1 MPQGISAGIIDGG
14 GGDDAYETTESI
26 YHNDFNQDIPDD
38 YGEDQEESPGV
49 TYKHLKGI
57 NLTNLVKSQKSDEE
71 VILRRL
77 NYPYYGFLLYHSG
90 NKRLAKFLAA
100 RLTYIDRISGENFG
114 IFTLVPK
121 HKYRL
126 RIDERMAAGTINEKL
141 KAAVKK
147 WRKYTVPFTP
157 DRSYDVAQAIGLEK
171 SDVPCLIIY
180 RSQGRGYSSVA
191 LLKLKDT
198 WFPKDIEEEKSIR
211 KTEEWLT
218 HLFQSLDES
227 IKKRKREDVIAEFQK
242 RMSALSRKQKYYRPI
257 ADGLVSGVKS
267 VAGLPFKLIN
277 IIPTIA
283 EKYVEKKIGAE

>member
-1 MPQGISAGIIDGG
+1 MPQEISADIIDGG
-14 GGDDAYETTESI
+14 GGDDAYETAESI
-26 YHNDFNQDIPDD
+26 YHNDSNQGIPDE
-38 YGEDQEESPGV
+38 YGTNQEESYEV
-49 TYKHLKGI
+49 TYKPLEGI
-57 NLTNLVKSQKSDEE
+57 NLAKLAKSQKSAEE
-71 VILRRL
+71 VILRKL

-100 RLTYIDRISGENFG
+100 RLTYIDRISGANFG

-121 HKYRL
+121 HKYQM
-126 RIDERMAAGTINEKL
+126 RIDERIAAGATNEKL

-157 DRSYDVAQAIGLEK
+157 DRSYDVAQALGLEK

-180 RSQGRGYSSVA
+180 RSQGRGYSSLA

-198 WFPKDIEEEKSIR
+198 WFPKDIEDEKSVG
-211 KTEEWLT
+211 KTEGWLT

-227 IKKRKREDVIAEFQK
+227 IKKRNREDVIAEFQK

-257 ADGLVSGVKS
+257 ADGIITGVTS
-267 VAGLPFKLIN
+267 VVGLPFKLIN
-277 IIPTIA
+277 ILPSILG
-283 EKYVEKKIGAE
+283 KYVEKKIGAE